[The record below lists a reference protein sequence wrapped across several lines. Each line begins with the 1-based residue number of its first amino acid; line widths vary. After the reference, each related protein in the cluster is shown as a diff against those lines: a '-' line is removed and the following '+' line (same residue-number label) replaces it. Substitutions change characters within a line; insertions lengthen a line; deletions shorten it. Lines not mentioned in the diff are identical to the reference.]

1 MKKILIFGIVPFI
14 LLLFIFSA
22 CDKEDVTEGKASYS
36 LAYKD
41 VKSNGTEDLAVFT
54 QIEAEFRSQL
64 SSMTGVEIEEQFY
77 VLHGK
82 FTTCDLAVKKAC
94 ERAEAE
100 VYNMPMEGHVTFFV
114 TAIYDKTDK
123 KKEIY
128 SHTFGTK

>member
-14 LLLFIFSA
+14 LSLFIFSA

-82 FTTCDLAVKKAC
+82 FTTCDLAVKKHANAPKLKSITC
-94 ERAEAE
+94 LWKD
-100 VYNMPMEGHVTFFV
+100 T
-114 TAIYDKTDK
+114 
-123 KKEIY
+123 
-128 SHTFGTK
+128 